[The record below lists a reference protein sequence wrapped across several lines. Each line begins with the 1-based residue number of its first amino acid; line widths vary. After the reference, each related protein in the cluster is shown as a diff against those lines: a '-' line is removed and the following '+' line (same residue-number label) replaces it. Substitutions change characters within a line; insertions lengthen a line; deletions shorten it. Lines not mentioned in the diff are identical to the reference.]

1 MKIYYWSPFTSNVA
15 TIKAVINSAFGLKK
29 LFHYETHII
38 NSFGEWNNYKN
49 DIKSKKINIINNKKK
64 FNILRAQGYFLSRVA
79 YIKIFIHSFF
89 FLKKILI
96 KKKPDYLI
104 IHLIT
109 SLPLILFLIFRFDT
123 KLILRISGLPKLNY
137 FRKLLWKL
145 SKKNIEFVTVPTKE
159 TLKNLKKMNI
169 FDPSKLHYLQDPVFI
184 KKKINQNLKD
194 KNNYSRPYILNIGRL
209 TKQKNQVV
217 LIKSFKEI
225 LKKYKN
231 LKLIILGSGEKYQEL
246 IDLAKDLNLKNK
258 IEFPGQVKSPYK
270 YIKNSLCVIVSSL
283 WEDPGFVMI
292 ESSALKKI
300 VINSDCPSGP
310 KEFFRQGKSGFLFKN
325 DDHQSLI
332 KTFDKFMKSTKSKI
346 DFCIRQNYKKSL
358 EYSEIEHSK
367 SFRKLIEVYEKK

>member
-169 FDPSKLHYLQDPVFI
+169 FDPSKLHFLPDPVFI
-184 KKKINQNLKD
+184 KKKINQNLKN
-194 KNNYSRPYILNIGRL
+194 KKSHVRPYILNIGRL
-209 TKQKNQVV
+209 TKQKNQTLLVR
-217 LIKSFKEI
+217 SFKEI
-225 LKKYKN
+225 SKKYKN
-231 LKLIILGSGEKYQEL
+231 LKLIILGDGEKYKEL
-246 IDLAKDLNLKNK
+246 VSLAKDLSLQKK
-258 IEFPGQVKSPYK
+258 IEFPGQVDSPYK
-270 YIKNSLCVIVSSL
+270 YIKDSLCVMVTSL

-292 ESSALKKI
+292 ESSALKKV

-310 KEFFRQGKSGFLFKN
+310 KEFFQQGKSGFLFKN

-332 KTFDKFMKSTKSKI
+332 KTFDKFMHSKKSKI
-346 DFCIRQNYKKSL
+346 NFCIKQNYKKSL

>member
-38 NSFGEWNNYKN
+38 NSFGEWNNYKK

-64 FNILRAQGYFLSRVA
+64 FNIIYAKGYFLSRVA

-145 SKKNIEFVTVPTKE
+145 SKKNIQFVTVPTKE

-169 FDPSKLHYLQDPVFI
+169 FDPSKLHFLPDPVFI
-184 KKKINQNLKD
+184 KKKINQNLKNK
-194 KNNYSRPYILNIGRL
+194 KNHVRPYILNIGRL
-209 TKQKNQVV
+209 TKQKNQTLLVR
-217 LIKSFKEI
+217 SFKEI
-225 LKKYKN
+225 SKKYKN
-231 LKLIILGSGEKYQEL
+231 LKLIILGDGEKYKEL
-246 IDLAKDLNLKNK
+246 VSLAKDLSLQKK
-258 IEFPGQVKSPYK
+258 IEFPGQVDSPYK
-270 YIKNSLCVIVSSL
+270 YIKDSLCVMVTSL

-292 ESSALKKI
+292 ESSALKKV

-310 KEFFRQGKSGFLFKN
+310 KEFFQQGKSGFLFKN

-332 KTFDKFMKSTKSKI
+332 KTFDKFMHSTKSKI
-346 DFCIRQNYKKSL
+346 NFCIKQNYKKSL

>member
-29 LFHYETHII
+29 LFNYDTHII
-38 NSFGEWNNYKN
+38 NSFGEWNNYKK

-64 FNILRAQGYFLSRVA
+64 FNIIYAKGYFLSRVA

-145 SKKNIEFVTVPTKE
+145 SKKNIQFVTVPTKE

-169 FDPSKLHYLQDPVFI
+169 FDPSKLHFLPDPVFI
-184 KKKINQNLKD
+184 KKKINQNLKNK
-194 KNNYSRPYILNIGRL
+194 KNHVRPYILNIGRL
-209 TKQKNQVV
+209 TKQKNQTLLVR
-217 LIKSFKEI
+217 SFKEI
-225 LKKYKN
+225 SKKYKN
-231 LKLIILGSGEKYQEL
+231 LKLIILGDGEKYKEL
-246 IDLAKDLNLKNK
+246 VSLAKDLSLQKK
-258 IEFPGQVKSPYK
+258 IEFPGQVDSPYK
-270 YIKNSLCVIVSSL
+270 YIKDSLCVMVTSL

-292 ESSALKKI
+292 ESSALKKV

-310 KEFFRQGKSGFLFKN
+310 KEFFQQGKSGFLFKN

-332 KTFDKFMKSTKSKI
+332 KTFDKFMHSTKSKI
-346 DFCIRQNYKKSL
+346 NFCIKQNYKKSL

>member
-29 LFHYETHII
+29 LFNFDTHII
-38 NSFGEWNNYKN
+38 NSFGEWNNYKK

-64 FNILRAQGYFLSRVA
+64 FNIIHAKGYFLSRVA

-145 SKKNIEFVTVPTKE
+145 SKKNIQFVTVPTKE

-169 FDPSKLHYLQDPVFI
+169 FDPSKLHFLPDPVFI
-184 KKKINQNLKD
+184 KKKN
-194 KNNYSRPYILNIGRL
+194 
-209 TKQKNQVV
+209 
-217 LIKSFKEI
+217 
-225 LKKYKN
+225 
-231 LKLIILGSGEKYQEL
+231 
-246 IDLAKDLNLKNK
+246 
-258 IEFPGQVKSPYK
+258 
-270 YIKNSLCVIVSSL
+270 
-283 WEDPGFVMI
+283 
-292 ESSALKKI
+292 
-300 VINSDCPSGP
+300 
-310 KEFFRQGKSGFLFKN
+310 
-325 DDHQSLI
+325 
-332 KTFDKFMKSTKSKI
+332 
-346 DFCIRQNYKKSL
+346 
-358 EYSEIEHSK
+358 
-367 SFRKLIEVYEKK
+367 